1 MENRQRV
8 AFAGE
13 RREGRKNDVVQRLR
27 PLTAAEQDRKSTR
40 LNSSHCNL
48 VCRLLL
54 EKKKL
59 RPPGPLCPGRPGAT
73 GGDQDDHLRWQLRSA
88 RAGRGD
94 RWAAQNLSDRRQTL
108 NVPAP
113 FGG

>member
-54 EKKKL
+54 EKKKKQFGNVL
-59 RPPGPLCPGRPGAT
+59 HANERVSRLS
-73 GGDQDDHLRWQLRSA
+73 DA
-88 RAGRGD
+88 RARWLRQGD
-94 RWAAQNLSDRRQTL
+94 RLAFDSTA
-108 NVPAP
+108 PAP
-113 FGG
+113 NIPLHA